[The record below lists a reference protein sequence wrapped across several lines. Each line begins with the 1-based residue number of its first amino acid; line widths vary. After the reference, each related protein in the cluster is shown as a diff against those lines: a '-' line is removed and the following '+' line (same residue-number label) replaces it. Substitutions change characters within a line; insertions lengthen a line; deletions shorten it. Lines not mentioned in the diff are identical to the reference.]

1 MCVHMSLKKQLCIG
15 LTLVPSKKDK
25 ENLRIDD
32 NKIYS
37 GIDEQIELAQRA
49 EKAKLDFVFKADYL
63 VAHPDLIARN
73 KGAVILD
80 PTLLFTAIARETQKI
95 GVVTTASTSFN
106 PPYILARQL
115 QSLNWISNGRAGW
128 NIVTSIDGAENFGNA
143 MMPSSDERY
152 AKATEC
158 TELVRKLWK
167 SHPYE
172 VLGVDSVDA
181 AEVIREMIQ
190 PIDHEGEFFHVK
202 GPLSV
207 PAHFSG
213 TMPLFQAGAS
223 ESGRNFAA
231 SVADAIFAATPDI
244 ESGIEL
250 CKDLRKRA
258 QKNGRQ
264 PDAIRVLPGLYFFI
278 GDTYEEAQEM
288 YRQAHQHLTVER
300 RYALVEMVLGLNLRG
315 LSLKEKVTAGILP
328 DANQSVRSKTHADL
342 LRRFI
347 IKNEPTVEQLLER
360 PEVIGSSH
368 WVAIGTPQ
376 EIFHQIMERFEA
388 GALDGFIAIPGG
400 PPKSLDLFFNDVIP
414 LFVEAGVFRKDYTGS
429 TLREHLRVF

>member
-1 MCVHMSLKKQLCIG
+1 MSLKKQLCIG

-25 ENLRIDD
+25 ENLHIDD

-63 VAHPDLIARN
+63 VAHPDLIVRN
-73 KGAVILD
+73 KGSVILD
-80 PTLLFTAIARETQKI
+80 PTLLFAAIARETQKI

-128 NIVTSIDGAENFGNA
+128 NIVTSINGAENFGNA
-143 MMPSSDERY
+143 MMPSSEERY
-152 AKATEC
+152 AKAAEC

-172 VLGVDSVDA
+172 VLGVDSADA

-202 GPLSV
+202 GPLNV

-258 QKNGRQ
+258 QQNGRQ

-360 PEVIGSSH
+360 PEVIGSAH
-368 WVAIGTPQ
+368 WVAVGTPQ
-376 EIFHQIMERFEA
+376 EVFHQIMERFEA
-388 GALDGFIAIPGG
+388 GALHGFIAIPGG
-400 PPKSLDLFFNDVIP
+400 PPKSLDLFFSDVIP

-429 TLREHLRVF
+429 TLCEHLGIFKE